1 MNNEIGYRL
10 IFSSVIINNTKTIFI
25 DLQNIKNP
33 DKPYSVIS
41 YKTYNFKNKVLKDEE
56 VLANRFY
63 PVTNEIIL
71 KMIHNK
77 QHISNRDIFDIIV
90 KEDIDKLFK
99 KLNIENA

>member
-10 IFSSVIINNTKTIFI
+10 IFSSVITNNTKTIFI
-25 DLQNIKNP
+25 DLQSNKNS
-33 DKPYSVIS
+33 DNPYSVIS
-41 YKTYNFKNKVLKDEE
+41 YETYTFKNKVLKDEE